1 MKVFKRTFAVL
12 MTVVLLLTMIPF
24 ASISVSAAGQT
35 SITLKRGDEYFYSST
50 ATRTMIEMT
59 ADGKQVYCVQ
69 PDLDAPPNGVYRTDK
84 GNLKEITSS
93 DSKYEMYRKAL
104 YYCYGG
110 DGFNK
115 TNNAFKTDT
124 SKHQL
129 KYSGNTPSAFMGN
142 LKCTNWGTEWTDLSG
157 SRLHYMYTHLLLSY
171 IYYGDS
177 TYKARLAD
185 KIPYQGYAATFNGY
199 PGQIVELFNAVKAAP
214 TPPISTKI
222 YMLNIGSKYQQVIVV
237 RNSIK
242 LQLEKSSANTTITN
256 NNSCYNLK
264 GAKYEIYLDSNC
276 KDDYFGYITVDENGY
291 GHYGNGNVENNRN
304 QGADVPEQTYYC
316 KEVEAPKGFAL
327 DKTIYQFKNS
337 GKKTSDGTPIYSI
350 TCKDVPQN
358 DPVDIMLKKVDKDG
372 KGLANVEFTVKYYD
386 GYYDNSEQ
394 LKDKKALRSWVLK
407 TDEDGYTHLSNEYLV
422 SGHDFYY
429 TSAEN
434 KTPILPL
441 GTVTIQETKALDGYT
456 IDNTVY
462 IRQITSNNSTT
473 EIVKTYNAP
482 EIANYKGTG
491 YVKVIKSDSI
501 TQKPV
506 EGAVYG
512 LYSSNDTD
520 KNGNLLT
527 DKKISECKTDK
538 NGCGTFSES
547 VTVGTY
553 FVQEISSPVGYIR
566 NKTIYTVNVGS
577 SNSTIET
584 AAVCQTTNTPVVAY
598 INKVDEDGNN
608 LPGSRL
614 QILDGTKIIDEWV
627 STKES
632 HVITGKLEV
641 GKEYVLHEVSAPD
654 GYIKAS
660 DVKFIASDN
669 ITVKMTDK
677 KTTTQITKTDITGNN
692 ELEGATLTVT
702 DANNKTVDNWVSKK
716 EPHIIKGLI
725 AGKEYTLTETSA
737 PDGYTIAKPIKFTV
751 NTDGSV
757 TKVTMK
763 NEKTVTLISKTDI
776 TGQNELEGA
785 TLNVKDTD
793 GNIVDEWVS
802 GKEPHKMEGLT
813 AGKTYTLTEVASP
826 AGYTIAQSIKFSV
839 NTDGTVTK
847 VTMKNAQTVTLVTKT
862 DITGENEIEGAT
874 LSVTDEN
881 GKVIDKWVSG
891 STAHTIKGLAEGKKY
906 TLTEIAAPAGYTIA
920 QSIDFTVNADGSVTK
935 VTMKNAKTV
944 TIISK
949 TDVTGEKELEG
960 ATLIVTDEDDNV
972 VDEWV
977 SAKEPHTIEGLI
989 AGKKYTLTE
998 KISPA
1003 GYIIANSIEFTVNT
1017 DGTVTNVV
1025 MKDDTTK
1032 YSFIKVDDKGKA
1044 VVDAVLQL
1052 LDKDGK
1058 VIEEWITDGNPHV
1071 IEGKL
1076 VVGQTYTLHEKEAP
1090 EGYEKAKDYTFTVQ
1104 NTEKVQ
1110 EVKMVDIYKGKVEI
1124 STPDTPTP
1132 EDSSSNTSSV
1142 QTGQAYLAMIAAIAI
1157 ASLFTFY
1164 FLRRKRTKQ

>member
-1 MKVFKRTFAVL
+1 MKAFKRTFAVL
-12 MTVVLLLTMIPF
+12 ITAVLLLTMIPF

-93 DSKYEMYRKAL
+93 DSKYNMYRKAL

-256 NNSCYNLK
+256 NNSCYNIK

-386 GYYDNSEQ
+386 GYYDNAEQ
-394 LKDKKALRSWVLK
+394 LKDKTSLRSWVLK

-422 SGHDFYY
+422 SGDDFYHA
-429 TSAEN
+429 TNSGNPA
-434 KTPILPL
+434 LPL
-441 GTVTIQETKALDGYT
+441 GTITIQETKALDGYN

-462 IRQITSNNSTT
+462 VRQITSNNSTT

-512 LYSSNDTD
+512 LYSSSDTD

-538 NGCGTFSES
+538 NGYGAFCES

-614 QILDGTKIIDEWV
+614 QILDGTKVIDEWI

-641 GKEYVLHEVSAPD
+641 DKEYVLHEVSAPD

-677 KTTTQITKTDITGNN
+677 KTTTQITKTDITGKN
-692 ELEGATLTVT
+692 ELEGAALTVT
-702 DANNKTVDNWVSKK
+702 DENNKTVDNWVSKK

-763 NEKTVTLISKTDI
+763 NEKTVTFISKTDI

-802 GKEPHKMEGLT
+802 GKEPHKIEGLT

-826 AGYTIAQSIKFSV
+826 AGYTIAQSIKFTV
-839 NTDGTVTK
+839 NADGSVTK

-881 GKVIDKWVSG
+881 GKAIDKWVSG
-891 STAHTIKGLAEGKKY
+891 STAHTIKGLVAGKKY
-906 TLTEIAAPAGYTIA
+906 TLTEIAAPDGYTIA

-949 TDVTGEKELEG
+949 TDVTGDKELEG

-977 SAKEPHTIEGLI
+977 SAKEPHTIEGLTT
-989 AGKKYTLTE
+989 GKKYTLTE

-1142 QTGQAYLAMIAAIAI
+1142 QTGQTYLAMIAAIAI
-1157 ASLFTFY
+1157 ASLLNFY
-1164 FLRRKRTKQ
+1164 FLRRKRTKE

>member
-1 MKVFKRTFAVL
+1 MKVFKRTFAVF
-12 MTVVLLLTMIPF
+12 MTVALLLTMIPF

-35 SITLKRGDEYFYSST
+35 VITLKQGDEFAYTSGWN
-50 ATRTMIEMT
+50 RTMIEMT
-59 ADGKQVYCVQ
+59 ADGKQIYCVQ
-69 PDLDAPPNGVYRTDK
+69 PDKAAPPNGTYRTDV
-84 GNLKEITSS
+84 GNLKEIKSS
-93 DSKYEMYRKAL
+93 DSKYSMYNKAL

-110 DGFNK
+110 GGFNVS
-115 TNNAFKTDT
+115 NNAFKTDT
-124 SKHQL
+124 SKHQQ
-129 KYSGNTPSAFMGN
+129 KYSGNTPSSFMGN
-142 LKCTNWGTEWTDLSG
+142 LKYSLYGAEYTTLSG
-157 SRLHYMYTHLLLSY
+157 NRLHSMFSHLLMSY
-171 IYYGDS
+171 IYYGES
-177 TYKARLAD
+177 EYKSATEILV
-185 KIPYQGYAATFNGY
+185 PQYGYLDLIN
-199 PGQIVELFNAVKAAP
+199 ELYIAIKSAP
-214 TPPISTKI
+214 NPPVSNKI
-222 YMLNIGSKYQQVIVV
+222 YMLDIGENYQKIIILKE
-237 RNSIK
+237 SIK
-242 LQLEKSSANTTITN
+242 LQLQKSSANTTITN

-264 GAKYEIYLDSNC
+264 GAKYDIYLDSDC
-276 KDDYFGYITVDENGY
+276 KDEYFGYITVDENGY
-291 GHYGNGNVENNRN
+291 GHYGDGNVENNKN
-304 QGADVPEQTYYC
+304 QGTDVPVQNYYC

-337 GKKTSDGTPIYSI
+337 DKKTSDGTPIYNI
-350 TCKDVPQN
+350 TCKDAPQN
-358 DPVDIMLKKVDKDG
+358 DPVDIILKKVDKDG
-372 KGLANVEFTVKYYD
+372 KGLANVEFTIKYYD
-386 GYYDNSEQ
+386 GYYDNADQ
-394 LKDKKALRSWVLK
+394 LKDKTSLRSWVLK

-422 SGHDFYY
+422 SGDDFYY
-429 TSAEN
+429 ATNSGNPA
-434 KTPILPL
+434 LPL
-441 GTVTIQETKALDGYT
+441 GTITIQETKALDGYN

-462 IRQITSNNSTT
+462 VRQITSNDSTSD
-473 EIVKTYNAP
+473 IVKTYNAP

-491 YVKVIKSDSI
+491 YVKVLKADST

-512 LYSSNDTD
+512 LYSSSDTD
-520 KNGNLLT
+520 AYGDLLS
-527 DKKISECKTDK
+527 DKKISECTTDK
-538 NGCGTFSES
+538 DGYGAFCES

-553 FVQEISSPVGYIR
+553 FVQEISSPIGYVR

-584 AAVCQTTNTPVVAY
+584 AAVCHTTNVPVVAF

-608 LPGSRL
+608 LPSSRL
-614 QILDGTKIIDEWV
+614 QILDGTKVIDEWI

-660 DVKFIASDN
+660 DVKFIASNN

-677 KTTTQITKTDITGNN
+677 KTTIEITKTDITGDN
-692 ELEGATLTVT
+692 ELEGALLTVT
-702 DANNKTVDNWVSKK
+702 DENNKTVDNWISKK
-716 EPHIIKGLI
+716 ESHIIKGLI

-751 NTDGSV
+751 NTDGTV

-776 TGQNELEGA
+776 TGENEIEGA
-785 TLNVKDTD
+785 VLNVTD
-793 GNIVDEWVS
+793 ESGTVVDEWVS
-802 GKEPHKMEGLT
+802 GKEPHKIEGLIS
-813 AGKTYTLTEVASP
+813 GKTYTLTEVAAP

-847 VTMKNAQTVTLVTKT
+847 VTMKNAQTITLVTKT
-862 DITGENEIEGAT
+862 DITGENEIEGAV
-874 LSVTDEN
+874 LNVTDEN
-881 GKVIDKWVSG
+881 G
-891 STAHTIKGLAEGKKY
+891 T
-906 TLTEIAAPAGYTIA
+906 
-920 QSIDFTVNADGSVTK
+920 
-935 VTMKNAKTV
+935 
-944 TIISK
+944 
-949 TDVTGEKELEG
+949 
-960 ATLIVTDEDDNV
+960 V

-977 SAKEPHTIEGLI
+977 SAKEPHTIEGLT

-998 KISPA
+998 KISPS

-1017 DGTVTNVV
+1017 DGTVTNVF
-1025 MKDDTTK
+1025 MKDGTTK

-1076 VVGQTYTLHEKEAP
+1076 VVGQTYTLHEKEVP
-1090 EGYEKAKDYTFTVQ
+1090 EGYEKAKDYTFTVK

-1124 STPDTPTP
+1124 STPDTPIP

-1142 QTGQAYLAMIAAIAI
+1142 QTGQAYLAMLAAIAI
-1157 ASLFTFY
+1157 ASILTFY
-1164 FLRRKRTKQ
+1164 FSRRKRTKQ